1 MPCDTVSLLFY
12 VASCFTIIGLLVYFD
27 RIYKRVPENSKEPAD
42 EESRKMYFET
52 FKTVITAAG
61 LAIPVIGATLKNAP
75 VDTLWMLKRAALC
88 LLLAVALSIIT
99 LLEMSRRYE
108 KVRQGDQRA
117 LETTL
122 AESAKTIAEKIKSG
136 PQGDYTEALKLTLDF
151 CRSKTAT
158 PGLPKKDIGALC
170 LWAYFSL
177 VGFLIGLLYVVR
189 FVTCF

>member
-12 VASCFTIIGLLVYFD
+12 VASWLTIIGLLVYFD
-27 RIYKRVPENSKEPAD
+27 MIYKQVPENSKKPAD

-61 LAIPVIGATLKNAP
+61 LAIPVIGATLKNGP
-75 VDTLWMLKRAALC
+75 VDHQWMLKRAAPC
-88 LLLAVALSIIT
+88 LLLAVALSVIT

-108 KVRQGDQRA
+108 KARQGEQQG
-117 LETTL
+117 LETAL
-122 AESAKTIAEKIKSG
+122 AQNAKAIAERIKTG
-136 PQGDYTEALKLTLDF
+136 TQGDYTEALKLALDF

-158 PGLPKKDIGALC
+158 PGLPRKDVGVLC
-170 LWAYFSL
+170 LWAYASL
-177 VGFLIGLLYVVR
+177 VTFLLGLLYVVR

>member
-12 VASCFTIIGLLVYFD
+12 VASWLTIIGLLVYFD
-27 RIYKRVPENSKEPAD
+27 MIYNQVPENSKKPAD

-61 LAIPVIGATLKNAP
+61 LAIPVIGATLKNGP
-75 VDTLWMLKRAALC
+75 VDNQWMLKRAAPC
-88 LLLAVALSIIT
+88 LLLAVALSVIT

-108 KVRQGDQRA
+108 KARQGEQQG
-117 LETTL
+117 LETAL
-122 AESAKTIAEKIKSG
+122 AQNAKAIAERIKTG
-136 PQGDYTEALKLTLDF
+136 TQGDYTEALKLALDF

-158 PGLPKKDIGALC
+158 PGLPRKDVGVLC
-170 LWAYFSL
+170 LWAYASL
-177 VGFLIGLLYVVR
+177 VTFLLGLLYVVR

>member
-12 VASCFTIIGLLVYFD
+12 GASGFTMMGLLVYFD
-27 RIYKRVPENSKEPAD
+27 KIYNRVPEHSKEPAD

-61 LAIPVIGATLKNAP
+61 LAIPVIGATLKNGP
-75 VDTLWMLKRAALC
+75 VDNQWMLKRAVIC

-99 LLEMSRRYE
+99 LLEMSRLYE
-108 KVRQGDQRA
+108 RARQGDHQA
-117 LETTL
+117 LEL
-122 AESAKTIAEKIKSG
+122 AVAQSAKAIAEKIKTNT
-136 PQGDYTEALKLTLDF
+136 PGDYAEALKLTLDF

-170 LWAYFSL
+170 FWAYFSL
-177 VGFLIGLLYVVR
+177 VGFLVGLLYVVR

>member
-12 VASCFTIIGLLVYFD
+12 VGSCFTIIGLLVYFD
-27 RIYKRVPENSKEPAD
+27 RIYKRVPEKSKEPAD

-61 LAIPVIGATLKNAP
+61 LAIPVIGATLKNGP
-75 VDTLWMLKRAALC
+75 VDNQWMLKRAALC
-88 LLLAVALSIIT
+88 LLLAVALSVVT

-108 KVRQGDQRA
+108 RVRQGDHQA
-117 LETTL
+117 LEPAL
-122 AESAKTIAEKIKSG
+122 AESAKAIAEKIKSSTH
-136 PQGDYTEALKLTLDF
+136 GDYTEALKLSLDF
-151 CRSKTAT
+151 CRSKAST